1 MIVDELI
8 LEIIDWAQY
17 ESELLLVFIDVK
29 IMLNCQAH
37 CIPNEWIIN
46 EGIIIISKSS
56 NTINAG
62 EIISIKNNKLN
73 KVLIN
78 SIRQWLKFILL

>member
-1 MIVDELI
+1 
-8 LEIIDWAQY
+8 
-17 ESELLLVFIDVK
+17 
-29 IMLNCQAH
+29 MLNCQAH

-46 EGIIIISKSS
+46 ECIIIISKSS

-78 SIRQWLKFILL
+78 SIKQWLKFILL

>member
-1 MIVDELI
+1 
-8 LEIIDWAQY
+8 
-17 ESELLLVFIDVK
+17 
-29 IMLNCQAH
+29 MLNCQAH

-56 NTINAG
+56 NKINSG

-78 SIRQWLKFILL
+78 SIKQWLKFILL